1 MKTSARAVTC
11 FKHAESWV
19 DVQNWRACG
28 MDDDQAVMF
37 HLAHEELEREHGA

>member
-11 FKHAESWV
+11 FKRGK

-28 MDDDQAVMF
+28 MNDHQAVIF